1 MASQARDDRQFKTRA
16 TAPPGPAPS
25 ANGAVVA
32 DAPGDDAQRITQ
44 ALSAPFAVAD
54 VRFRPSHVADKQAL
68 AVPYV
73 DVRAVMD
80 RLDQVLG
87 VDGWQDEYT
96 VLPGG
101 SVMCRLRARVGEAW
115 VVKADVGARS
125 EQPDAGDRDKAA
137 FSDALKRAAV
147 KFGVGRYLYR
157 VPGQWVEWDAPR
169 RRFAKRPALPPW
181 AVPATQPSVGTP

>member
-1 MASQARDDRQFKTRA
+1 VAADE
-16 TAPPGPAPS
+16 PADEPL
-25 ANGAVVA
+25 
-32 DAPGDDAQRITQ
+32 RIGQ
-44 ALSAPFAVAD
+44 ALSAPFAAAD
-54 VRFRPSHVADKQAL
+54 VRFRPGHVADKQAL

-87 VDGWQDEYT
+87 VDGWQDKYT

-101 SVMCRLRARVGEAW
+101 SVMCRLRVRVGESW
-115 VVKADVGARS
+115 VMKADVGARS

-157 VPGQWVEWDAPR
+157 VPGQWVEWDQQR
-169 RRFAKRPALPPW
+169 RRFAKGPVLPAW
-181 AVPATQPSVGTP
+181 AVPNRSEDDRTPSRR